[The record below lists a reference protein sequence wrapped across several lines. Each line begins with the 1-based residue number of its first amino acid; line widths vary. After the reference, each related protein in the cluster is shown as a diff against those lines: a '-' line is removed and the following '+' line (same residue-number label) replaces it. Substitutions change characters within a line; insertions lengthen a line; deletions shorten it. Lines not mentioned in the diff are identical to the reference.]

1 MAVSIL
7 VVDDNEITLKIV
19 TATLKVDG
27 YEIHSAGSAAEAIE
41 KAGRIRPNLAILDVM
56 MPDMDGYELCKRLR
70 QMPATANIPILI
82 LTAFSEINEKLKAFE
97 AGADDFMPKPF
108 QPQELQA
115 RVKVHLRRAIS
126 QATEAETD
134 LNARKIAIFSLR
146 GGAGVSSLACNLA
159 VGLTQVW
166 NLPVLLLDLA
176 FLNGQSALMLDL
188 PLRNTWA
195 DLANNTPAY
204 IDDEVLQKVLLRHEC
219 GVEVISAPKQV
230 HEAERITPAHVTK
243 VIELARS
250 QYHYIIM
257 DLPHDFNSS
266 TLAALDC
273 ADVILLLLSPDLAS
287 VRCASSALAVFDKLG
302 YGSEKVHLVLN
313 WTFQNNGLPRKEIE
327 TALKKTLKVVFP
339 YLSDVLLLAL
349 MTGKPVGLN
358 QETGLASNL
367 FEDLAFFW
375 SKDEHKQSPPG
386 NPTPAYA
393 GVQERIR
400 ARSQKQ
406 KK

>member
-7 VVDDNEITLKIV
+7 VVDDNEFTLKIV
-19 TATLKVDG
+19 TATLKADG
-27 YEIHSAGSAAEAIE
+27 YDLHTAGSAAEALE
-41 KAGRIRPNLAILDVM
+41 KAGRIRPSLAILDVM

-97 AGADDFMPKPF
+97 AGADDFIPKPF

-115 RVKVHLRRAIS
+115 RVRVHLRRAVA
-126 QATEAETD
+126 QATELETD
-134 LNARKIAIFSLR
+134 LNARKIAVFSLR
-146 GGAGVSSLACNLA
+146 GGVGVSSLACNLA

-204 IDDEVLQKVLLRHEC
+204 IDDEVIQKVLLRHEC

-230 HEAERITPAHVTK
+230 HEAERITREHVDK
-243 VIELARS
+243 VLELVRR
-250 QYHYIIM
+250 QTHYVIM
-257 DLPHDFNSS
+257 DLPHDFNAT
-266 TLAALDC
+266 TLAGLDC
-273 ADVILLLLSPDLAS
+273 ADVILLLLAPDLAS
-287 VRCASSALAVFDKLG
+287 VRCASSALAVFEKLG
-302 YGSEKVHLVLN
+302 YDPEKIHLVLN

-327 TALKKTLKVVFP
+327 TALKTPLKVVIP
-339 YLSDVLLLAL
+339 YLSDALLLAL

-358 QETGLASNL
+358 PETALAGSL
-367 FEDLAFFW
+367 FEDLAYFL
-375 SKDEHKQSPPG
+375 SKDEHKQAPPA
-386 NPTPAYA
+386 NPTPAFL
-393 GVQERIR
+393 GVQERLQKR
-400 ARSQKQ
+400 AQKQ